1 MNLRLLSLLLIFAV
15 SCAAPPVKETV
26 VEDIK
31 KAPEDTNIPGLERFF
46 KRSEGDSIRAGQV
59 IEKHN
64 IIQQLTH
71 LRLMDKGGK
80 KYYLLERENI
90 TEMINAVTEGIYLD
104 YVIINKHGDIIY
116 TKKNDSLFGTNVNE
130 GYEDTP
136 LKKCFSM
143 RRGVYFEDISLI
155 TPASKTYSLYV
166 STPVYVQQN
175 FHGILVMLIDI
186 SKISE
191 ILEKNT
197 DVVNRDGLI
206 KITDD
211 YTKINSRINNETD
224 FNFAEILRDGAAE
237 IEKPCGIIDLKTFRF
252 NSISWILLKK
262 KEQPLTSYNR

>member
-1 MNLRLLSLLLIFAV
+1 MKFRILALLLIFAV
-15 SCAAPPVKETV
+15 SCSAPPVKKEIT
-26 VEDIK
+26 
-31 KAPEDTNIPGLERFF
+31 KAPEDTNISSLEKFF

-116 TKKNDSLFGTNVNE
+116 TKKNDTLFGTNVNE
-130 GYEDTP
+130 GYEETP
-136 LKKCFSM
+136 LKKCFAM
-143 RRGVYFEDISLI
+143 RRGVYFEDVALI
-155 TPASKTYSLYV
+155 TPGSETYSLYV
-166 STPVYVQQN
+166 SAPVYVQQN

-197 DVVNRDGLI
+197 DVVNRDGVI

-211 YTKINSRINNETD
+211 YSRINSAIQENIGLKIND
-224 FNFAEILRDGAAE
+224 AVRDGEISMEKSAE
-237 IEKPCGIIDLKTFRF
+237 EINLKSFNY
-252 NSISWILLKK
+252 NSISWILVKK
-262 KEQPLTSYNR
+262 KTQTLTSYNR

>member
-1 MNLRLLSLLLIFAV
+1 MKFRILILLLISAV
-15 SCAAPPVKETV
+15 SCSTPPVKEMV
-26 VEDIK
+26 
-31 KAPEDTNIPGLERFF
+31 KATAEDTNITSLEKFF
-46 KRSEGDSIRAGQV
+46 RRSEGDSIRAGGV

-104 YVIINKHGDIIY
+104 YVIINKHGEIIY

-130 GYEDTP
+130 GYEETP

-155 TPASKTYSLYV
+155 TPAAKTYSLYV
-166 STPVYVQQN
+166 SSPVYVQQN
-175 FHGILVMLIDI
+175 FHGILVMQIDI

-197 DVVNRDGLI
+197 DVVNRKGVI

-211 YTKINSRINNETD
+211 YSRINSKINESIGL
-224 FNFAEILRDGAAE
+224 NINEAIRDGETSMETATEE
-237 IEKPCGIIDLKTFRF
+237 IYLKPFNF
-252 NSISWILLKK
+252 NSISWILVKK
-262 KEQPLTSYNR
+262 KTQTLTSYNR

>member
-1 MNLRLLSLLLIFAV
+1 MKFRILILLLISAV
-15 SCAAPPVKETV
+15 SCSAPPVKEEV
-26 VEDIK
+26 KV
-31 KAPEDTNIPGLERFF
+31 AVQDTNIPSLEKFF

-64 IIQQLTH
+64 IVQQLTH

-130 GYEDTP
+130 GYEETP

-155 TPASKTYSLYV
+155 TPGAKTYSLYV
-166 STPVYVQQN
+166 SSPVYVQQN

-197 DVVNRDGLI
+197 DVVNSKGVI

-211 YTKINSRINNETD
+211 YSRINSMINENIGLNIND
-224 FNFAEILRDGAAE
+224 AVRDGAANME
-237 IEKPCGIIDLKTFRF
+237 TSNEEIDLKTFNF
-252 NSISWILLKK
+252 NSISWILVKK
-262 KEQPLTSYNR
+262 KAQTLTSYNR